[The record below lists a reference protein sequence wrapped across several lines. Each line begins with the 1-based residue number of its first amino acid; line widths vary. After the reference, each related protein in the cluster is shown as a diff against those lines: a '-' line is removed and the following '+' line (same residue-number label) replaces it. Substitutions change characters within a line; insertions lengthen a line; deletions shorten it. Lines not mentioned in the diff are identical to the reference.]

1 MYMYVRTYTHLLLF
15 VHVRYEVDGEAGN
28 GRLQSVA
35 VVKTISLIGE
45 LTVKTITHK
54 PH

>member
-1 MYMYVRTYTHLLLF
+1 MDIHTHLLFF

-28 GRLQSVA
+28 GRLESVT
-35 VVKTISLIGE
+35 VVKTIGLTGE

-54 PH
+54 PD